1 VTDDEILAELR
12 GHLERAHEWANE
24 DDQAPPGEWSCITS
38 TLAAV
43 NEGRVGL
50 ALTRWDDLSSRN
62 KPILSEAAENWRR
75 HD

>member
-1 VTDDEILAELR
+1 VSDAEILAELR

-24 DDQAPPGEWSCITS
+24 DDQAPPGQWSCITS

-50 ALTRWDDLSSRN
+50 ALERWNDLSSRD
-62 KPILSEAAENWRR
+62 KPELSPAAQKWKRP
-75 HD
+75 